1 MREQRGE
8 KRLLKWVNWLC
19 AIIFSVFSFTFTAV
33 YQSPLVEVYYDKVAT
48 GKLEYNGYVV
58 AAITIVIILVIH
70 MTFLA
75 CGKSST
81 LEKLLN
87 LLL

>member
-58 AAITIVIILVIH
+58 AAITT
-70 MTFLA
+70 TFL
-75 CGKSST
+75 
-81 LEKLLN
+81 
-87 LLL
+87 LLLALWLNKYA